1 MHDSKHGNN
10 NLFAE
15 RLNHFLGNND
25 LSSSSSQNELID
37 VEDEDFGGVW
47 HLPINANEENI

>member
-10 NLFAE
+10 LFAE
-15 RLNHFLGNND
+15 RLNNFLGNND
-25 LSSSSSQNELID
+25 LSSLNELVD

-47 HLPINANEENI
+47 HVPINANEENI